1 MVNQHE
7 RHNLNNN
14 KTDPYHVKIPGHR
27 LGDFDS
33 KLIRIIKEN
42 LTDEERHLTDIERQR
57 LIHLRMHLEHE
68 GHDEMHAEMILIL
81 FFMTVVAQ
89 CLLVVW
95 RKHHFRSYQQ
105 VTMVGLWAGPALVA
119 LQNRLV
125 PFLAWWLLFT
135 AITACVVKL
144 ALEKPLRPHVPRQVY
159 KWFLLLH
166 KLCTALGVAGYTLMM
181 LTLLGLPLLFR
192 QSPATVFDF
201 AVHMVCY
208 GLYFGV
214 LSRDL
219 AEVCAD
225 KMAAHI
231 GYYAPEGMPTKALEP
246 GVCAICGQPQLTPVG
261 EEGVIEDTLRL
272 SCGHTFHEFCVRG
285 WCIVGKKSV
294 CPYCKERVDTRR
306 LVNYWERPHI
316 FFGQIFDWVR
326 ILVVW
331 QPLVFMLVGRLNTWL
346 DLK

>member
-1 MVNQHE
+1 VHLE
-7 RHNLNNN
+7 NNGGN
-14 KTDPYHVKIPGHR
+14 KYEHIKIPGHR
-27 LGDFDS
+27 HGEFEG

-42 LTDEERHLTDIERQR
+42 LTGEEQHLTEIEKQR
-57 LIHLRMHLEHE
+57 LHHLRMHLEHE
-68 GHDEMHAEMILIL
+68 GHDEMHAEMILIML
-81 FFMTVVAQ
+81 LATGVAQ
-89 CLLVVW
+89 VLLLLW
-95 RKHHFRSYQQ
+95 RQRHFKSYQQ
-105 VTMVGLWAGPALVA
+105 VTMVGLWLGPVVVAAQSRVVAFLVWWALYSSV
-119 LQNRLV
+119 
-125 PFLAWWLLFT
+125 T
-135 AITACVVKL
+135 AYVVRM
-144 ALEKPLRPHVPRQVY
+144 ALEKPLQPHVPRLVY

-192 QSPATVFDF
+192 QSPAKVFD
-201 AVHMVCY
+201 VGIQMLCY

-214 LSRDL
+214 LSRDM

-225 KMAAHI
+225 RMAAHI
-231 GYYAPEGMPTKALEP
+231 GYYAPEGMPSRALEP

-261 EEGVIEDTLRL
+261 TEGVIEDTLRL
-272 SCGHTFHEFCVRG
+272 SCGHSFHEFCVRG
-285 WCIVGKKSV
+285 WCIVGKKQV

-316 FFGQIFDWVR
+316 FFGQMFDWVR

-331 QPLVFMLVGRLNTWL
+331 QPLVFILVGKLNTYL